1 MLSKQERDIQTIQ
14 SQLAA
19 LQAEL
24 GTELLSQ
31 LNQNEQ
37 QEVRYYE
44 ILLDSVKTIIMSS
57 LCRWNSCQKKFSL
70 CSSS

>member
-31 LNQNEQ
+31 LNTDEQ
-37 QEVRYYE
+37 QEVGTLY
-44 ILLDSVKTIIMSS
+44 MSS
-57 LCRWNSCQKKFSL
+57 EKFL
-70 CSSS
+70 IWVGSSRPQ

>member
-37 QEVRYYE
+37 QEVRYE

>member
-1 MLSKQERDIQTIQ
+1 MSKQERDIQTIQ

-37 QEVRYYE
+37 QEVRTYGSIRTRVM
-44 ILLDSVKTIIMSS
+44 ILNYVGGAVI
-57 LCRWNSCQKKFSL
+57 
-70 CSSS
+70 